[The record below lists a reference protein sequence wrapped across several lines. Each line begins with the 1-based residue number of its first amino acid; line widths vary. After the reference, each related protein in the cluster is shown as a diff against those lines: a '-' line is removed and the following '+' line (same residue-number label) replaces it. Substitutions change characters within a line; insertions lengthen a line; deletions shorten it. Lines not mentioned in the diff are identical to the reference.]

1 MVSGPQLWIRRDSA
15 LQLWNASRAVVSAS
29 QLRLLSFS
37 YYDDSKIPL
46 LDGPGPETERKLS
59 CDEVDPIADDVDQG
73 GAH

>member
-1 MVSGPQLWIRRDSA
+1 M
-15 LQLWNASRAVVSAS
+15 SAS